1 MKKSFIV
8 IGLGRFGS
16 NVAISLASLNCDL
29 LAVDIDE
36 EAVKNISTQVNNCVI
51 ADSTKLSVL
60 QDLGASSIDHAVVCI
75 GNNLQA
81 SILTVLNLKKVG
93 VKTITVRAD
102 EIGHREV
109 FLQLGATDVIV
120 PEEASAISLANSIVS
135 DSLLDY
141 YQLAKNYAIV
151 KVSVGKNFVPKTL
164 VELGVRDKF
173 DVNIVGV
180 IRNDEFTIPRG
191 TDLLN
196 PGDIVSVVGERQKV
210 RKFDAFLNE

>member
-16 NVAISLASLNCDL
+16 NIAKALVDMNLEVLAIDISAESVNSVAKKVPHCFVAD
-29 LAVDIDE
+29 ATKID
-36 EAVKNISTQVNNCVI
+36 
-51 ADSTKLSVL
+51 VL
-60 QDLGASSIDHAVVCI
+60 TELGAQTIDHAVIAI

-81 SILTVLNLKKVG
+81 SILTIVNLKTIG
-93 VKTITVRAD
+93 VKRITVRAD
-102 EIGHREV
+102 FEEHRE
-109 FLQLGATDVIV
+109 LYMRLGADEVIV

-164 VELGVRDKF
+164 VELSVRDKF

-180 IRNDEFTIPRG
+180 IRNDEFIIPRG
-191 TDLLN
+191 TD
-196 PGDIVSVVGERQKV
+196 
-210 RKFDAFLNE
+210 

>member
-16 NVAISLASLNCDL
+16 SVALTLSNLNSDL

-36 EAVKNISTQVNNCVI
+36 DAVHNISTRVNNCVI
-51 ADSTKLSVL
+51 ADATKLSVL
-60 QDLGASSIDHAVVCI
+60 QDLGVSDIDHAVVCI

-141 YQLAKNYAIV
+141 YQLSKNYAIV
-151 KVSVGKNFVPKTL
+151 KVSVGKNFEPKTL
-164 VELGVRDKF
+164 IELSVRDKF
-173 DVNIVGV
+173 DVNIVGL
-180 IRNDEFTIPRG
+180 IRNDEFIIPRG

-196 PGDIVSVVGERQKV
+196 PGDIVSVVGERGKV
-210 RKFDAFLNE
+210 RKFDAFLND